1 MSTVVVAAAI
11 VRAGLV
17 LAAQRGHPAELAGW
31 WELPGGRVEPG
42 ELESA
47 ALRRE
52 CVEELQ
58 VDVDLAGR
66 VGPDVALPGG
76 AVLRTYAARLVDE
89 EREPHPVQHL
99 SLRWLAVDALDTVNW
114 LPADRDLLPALA
126 DLLREAPP
134 DGR

>member
-1 MSTVVVAAAI
+1 MIRVVVAAAI
-11 VRAGLV
+11 VRGGLV
-17 LAAQRGHPAELAGW
+17 LAAQRGHPAELHGW

-58 VDVDLAGR
+58 VDVDVAGR
-66 VGPDVALPGG
+66 LGPDVELPNG
-76 AVLRTYAARLVDE
+76 AVLRTYAARLVDD
-89 EREPHPVQHL
+89 EREPQPVQHL
-99 SLRWLAVDALDTVNW
+99 SLRWLGVDALDTVNW

-126 DLLREAPP
+126 ELLREAPP